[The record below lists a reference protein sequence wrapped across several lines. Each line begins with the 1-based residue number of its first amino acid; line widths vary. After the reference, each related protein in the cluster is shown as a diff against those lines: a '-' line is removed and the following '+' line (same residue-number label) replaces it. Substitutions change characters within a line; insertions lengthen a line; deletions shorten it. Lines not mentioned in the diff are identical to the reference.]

1 MSQDKVYTLLERLEL
16 DLNFA
21 KDIILKELNSLDVF
35 DPSEDWKILDRGI
48 AGGQIVK
55 WCEDSFLEN
64 NICPID
70 RVYGC
75 EKRKITVQLAIVTN
89 KLKGNY
95 IHTGDYMIE
104 PRFDNISFL
113 PGERNFKYIEI
124 GNYPYNDGSINNNVI
139 WNKFISDVR
148 KSRADAVGVVVQ
160 ASFLSQAYSGMSKS
174 VKDDLIALGCYKI
187 VVNDYSDFPEDKAK
201 VKTCIIFCRQGYQ
214 GLVEFVERKTGLS
227 VKTVLDDPFNMIF
240 NPGHIKFLSEIDIA
254 RKKSF
259 NRFPQYKKWTSDSA
273 SNKELWAIGSYYKT
287 EGFDKNPLKQ
297 FVLIPPNSGK
307 EKDYYCVFGS
317 AKSEADAVTLRD
329 QLNSFWFNDAVQAI
343 LMLTR
348 YQISLDKTQYAKVPK
363 TDITG
368 VFGEDDLFDLW
379 GITPESKY
387 IAKELVK
394 DCNHKKIKEKTDDSE
409 NN

>member
-16 DLNFA
+16 DLNFS
-21 KDIILKELNSLDVF
+21 KDIILKELNSLGVF

-64 NICPID
+64 NICPIG

-201 VKTCIIFCRQGYQ
+201 VKTCIIFCRRGYQ

-227 VKTVLDDPFNMIF
+227 VKTVLDAPFNMIF
-240 NPGHIKFLSEIDIA
+240 NPGHIKFLSEIDLA

-259 NRFPQYKKWTSDSA
+259 NRFPQYKKWTADSA

-317 AKSEADAVTLRD
+317 AKSEADAVTLRE
-329 QLNSFWFNDAVQAI
+329 QLNSFWFNDAVQAV

-363 TDITG
+363 TDIVS
-368 VFGEDDLFDLW
+368 VFSEDDLFDLW
-379 GITPESKY
+379 GITPESKD